1 MKGKNQGRMKKM
13 EKKEKKPV
21 VSVSNDDMDEDF
33 DSSVD
38 ENGSDSEDNVC

>member
-1 MKGKNQGRMKKM
+1 M
-13 EKKEKKPV
+13 EKKWKKKI